1 MKEKWIS
8 HPTILEGKNVELIPL
23 EKEHFEELYAAAADK
38 DLWTLIPTDGS
49 DKSIFYQNYEFALS
63 EREAGRQYPFVIRHK
78 KTQKLIGSTRFFEI
92 YPSDK
97 KLEIGWTWITKEFW
111 GTSVNLECK
120 LLLLSYCF
128 DVLKTNRIQLKT
140 KDDNFRSRKAIEKI
154 GGVFE
159 GILRKD
165 KIQND
170 GTTRNAAY
178 YSILDDEWENAKL
191 KIETLIKEKEA
202 SELKQF
208 SEKQYGIK

>member
-1 MKEKWIS
+1 MTEKWIL
-8 HPTILEGKNVELIPL
+8 HPTILEGTHVELIPL

-49 DKSIFYQNYEFALS
+49 DKAIFYKNYKLALS
-63 EREAGRQYPFVIRHK
+63 ERDNGNQYPFVIRHK
-78 KTQKLIGSTRFFEI
+78 ETQKLIGSTRFFEI

-111 GTSVNLECK
+111 RSVVNLECK
-120 LLLLSYCF
+120 LLLLTYCF
-128 DVLKTNRIQLKT
+128 EVLKTNRVQLKT
-140 KDDNFRSRKAIEKI
+140 KDDNLRSRKAIEKI

-178 YSILDDEWENAKL
+178 YSILDDEWNTAKQ
-191 KIETLIKEKEA
+191 KIETLIKEKEI
-202 SELKQF
+202 SIN
-208 SEKQYGIK
+208 S

>member
-8 HPTILEGKNVELIPL
+8 HPTILEGKTIELIPL
-23 EKEHFEELYAAAADK
+23 EKEHFEELYSAAADK

-49 DKSIFYQNYEFALS
+49 DKTIFYQNYEFALS
-63 EREAGRQYPFVIRHK
+63 ERENGNQYPFVIKHK
-78 KTQKLIGSTRFFEI
+78 ETQQLIGSTRLFEI
-92 YPSDK
+92 YPADK
-97 KLEIGWTWITKEFW
+97 KLEIGWTWITKDYW

-120 LLLLSYCF
+120 LLLLTYCF
-128 DVLKTNRIQLKT
+128 EVLKTNRVQLKT

-165 KIQND
+165 KIQNN

-178 YSILDDEWENAKL
+178 YSILDDEWNVAKQ
-191 KIETLIKEKEA
+191 KITTQIREKEA
-202 SELKQF
+202 SLK
-208 SEKQYGIK
+208 S